1 MQKQKKLISAK
12 NTICLGWL
20 SSLAQLNIKPLYK
33 PLPYKGKSFDSCFP
47 RGVRFI
53 LYFFTPTYLTL
64 LLLTIGVRVQAQTNF
79 QFQET
84 ENWKL
89 AVNSAS
95 DSKSLLNQGRSLY
108 AAGRFA
114 ESAKLWEAASA
125 SFELQGDVINQA
137 WSLSYLSLAFQ
148 NLGDWQKAELY
159 ITNSLNI
166 LQRVNKDKKE
176 NSAILGVALNTLG
189 NLKLSMGQPEAALK
203 AWQDAERTYA
213 TSGDESG
220 KIGSQINQAQAL
232 QALGLYRRAQ
242 KLLIGV
248 NQQLQNQP
256 DSVIKAKGLQSLGVV
271 LQIVGDIK
279 QSQEILKQSL
289 LLSDRLNSTEN
300 LTDILFSLGNT
311 ARELGQIPQALDY
324 YQQVQV
330 KATNPQ
336 LQVEAQLNQLS
347 LYLETSQLKSAQAII
362 APIKSQLTQLPPSRM
377 SVYAAVNFARSLTKI
392 SKLDAGESTL
402 YHEAA
407 IVLASAVKQADGLN
421 DLRAKAYALNEL
433 GKLYY
438 QQQQLSDAL
447 KLSQQAL
454 NIAQEI
460 NAADI
465 AYQAAWQVGRI
476 FKTKGDTQD
485 AIAAYDFSVK
495 TLKSLRGDLV
505 AMNRD
510 VQFSFQESVEPI
522 YREFVDILLESHPS
536 QKNLK
541 QARETIE
548 ALQLA
553 ELDNFFREACLNGK
567 PEQIDQLDKQ
577 AAVIYPIILGDRLEI
592 IVSIPGQVLT
602 SYKTAIPKAEIE
614 QTIKQMRQ
622 SLNPAFPKENALS
635 VSQQLYNLLIRPA
648 ESQLANSGVKTLA
661 FVLDGSLRNLP
672 MAALY
677 DGKHYLVEKYS
688 LALSPGMQLMQTR
701 SLKSEKLK
709 VITAAL
715 TEARQGF
722 KALPAVKSEVTEIQ
736 AEISGKVLLNE
747 QFTDANL
754 QTAIKS
760 TPFTVLHLATHGQF
774 SSKLDETF
782 ILTWDGK
789 INVKQLSEFLK
800 SRNEADSTPV
810 ELMVL
815 SACQTAKGDNR
826 AILGL
831 AGVAVRSGARS
842 TLATLWAVKD
852 DSTAKFMVQF
862 YKNLKK
868 PGISKA
874 EALRQAQLT
883 FIQDADFDH
892 PFYWSP
898 FVLVGN
904 WL

>member
-1 MQKQKKLISAK
+1 MRKTKQLISD
-12 NTICLGWL
+12 NYTIYLG
-20 SSLAQLNIKPLYK
+20 
-33 PLPYKGKSFDSCFP
+33 C
-47 RGVRFI
+47 
-53 LYFFTPTYLTL
+53 LTL
-64 LLLTIGVRVQAQTNF
+64 FLLATGVPAQGQTNF
-79 QFQET
+79 QFQGT
-84 ENWKL
+84 ESWKL
-89 AVNSAS
+89 AVSSAT
-95 DSKSLLNQGRSLY
+95 DSQSLLERGRSFY
-108 AAGRFA
+108 AAGRFTEA
-114 ESAKLWEAASA
+114 AKLWEAASVD
-125 SFELQGDVINQA
+125 FERQGDAINQA

-148 NLGDWQKAELY
+148 NLGDWQKAELS
-159 ITNSLNI
+159 ITNSLKI
-166 LQRVNKDKKE
+166 LQGLNKEKKE

-189 NLKLSMGQPEAALK
+189 NLKLSRGQAEAALQ

-213 TSGDESG
+213 ISGDEAG
-220 KIGSQINQAQAL
+220 QIGSQINQAQAL
-232 QALGLYRRAQ
+232 QALGLYLRAQ
-242 KLLIGV
+242 KLLVGV
-248 NQQLQNQP
+248 NQKLQNQP
-256 DSVIKAKGLQSLGVV
+256 DSVIKAKALQSLGII
-271 LQIVGDIK
+271 LQTVGDLK

-289 LLSDRLNSTEN
+289 QISDRLNSTEN
-300 LTDILFSLGNT
+300 INDILFSLGNT
-311 ARELGQIPQALDY
+311 ARDLGQTSEALDY
-324 YQQVQV
+324 YQQVLV
-330 KATNPQ
+330 KATHP
-336 LQVEAQLNQLS
+336 LVRVEAQLNQLS
-347 LYLETSQLKSAQAII
+347 LDLETSQIKPAQALI
-362 APIKSQLTQLPPSRM
+362 AQIKSQLPNLPPSRM
-377 SVYAAVNFARSLTKI
+377 SIYAAVNFARSLTKLT
-392 SKLDAGESTL
+392 KLDGGDYQL
-402 YHEAA
+402 YHEGAL
-407 IVLASAVKQADGLN
+407 ILASAVQQADGLN

-433 GKLYY
+433 GNLYY
-438 QQQQLSDAL
+438 QKQQLSDAL
-447 KLSQQAL
+447 KLTQEAL

-465 AYQAAWQVGRI
+465 AYQASWQMGRI
-476 FKTKGDTQD
+476 LKIKGDTQG

-505 AMNRD
+505 GINRD

-522 YREFVDILLESHPS
+522 YREFVDILLESNPS
-536 QKNLK
+536 QKNLN

-553 ELDNFFREACLNGK
+553 ELDNFFHEACLNGK
-567 PEQIDQLDKQ
+567 QEQIDQLDKQ

-614 QTIKQMRQ
+614 KTIKQMRQ
-622 SLNPAFPKENALS
+622 SLNPAFSKENALS

-661 FVLDGSLRNLP
+661 FVLDGSLRNVP

-688 LALSPGMQLMQTR
+688 LALSPGMELMQAR
-701 SLKSEKLK
+701 SLKSENLKL
-709 VITAAL
+709 ITAAL

-722 KALPAVKSEVTEIQ
+722 KALPGVKSEVTEIQ
-736 AEISGKVLLNE
+736 AEIPGKLLLNE
-747 QFTDANL
+747 QFTDSNL

-774 SSKLDETF
+774 SSKSDDTF

-789 INVKQLSEFLK
+789 INVKELSEFLK
-800 SRNEADSTPV
+800 SKNEAGSTPV
-810 ELMVL
+810 ELIVL

-852 DSTAKFMVQF
+852 DSTAKFMVEF

-874 EALRQAQLT
+874 EALRQTQLT

-892 PFYWSP
+892 PFYWSS

>member
-1 MQKQKKLISAK
+1 
-12 NTICLGWL
+12 
-20 SSLAQLNIKPLYK
+20 
-33 PLPYKGKSFDSCFP
+33 
-47 RGVRFI
+47 
-53 LYFFTPTYLTL
+53 
-64 LLLTIGVRVQAQTNF
+64 
-79 QFQET
+79 
-84 ENWKL
+84 
-89 AVNSAS
+89 
-95 DSKSLLNQGRSLY
+95 
-108 AAGRFA
+108 
-114 ESAKLWEAASA
+114 
-125 SFELQGDVINQA
+125 
-137 WSLSYLSLAFQ
+137 
-148 NLGDWQKAELY
+148 
-159 ITNSLNI
+159 
-166 LQRVNKDKKE
+166 
-176 NSAILGVALNTLG
+176 
-189 NLKLSMGQPEAALK
+189 
-203 AWQDAERTYA
+203 
-213 TSGDESG
+213 
-220 KIGSQINQAQAL
+220 
-232 QALGLYRRAQ
+232 
-242 KLLIGV
+242 
-248 NQQLQNQP
+248 
-256 DSVIKAKGLQSLGVV
+256 
-271 LQIVGDIK
+271 
-279 QSQEILKQSL
+279 
-289 LLSDRLNSTEN
+289 
-300 LTDILFSLGNT
+300 
-311 ARELGQIPQALDY
+311 
-324 YQQVQV
+324 
-330 KATNPQ
+330 
-336 LQVEAQLNQLS
+336 
-347 LYLETSQLKSAQAII
+347 
-362 APIKSQLTQLPPSRM
+362 
-377 SVYAAVNFARSLTKI
+377 
-392 SKLDAGESTL
+392 
-402 YHEAA
+402 
-407 IVLASAVKQADGLN
+407 
-421 DLRAKAYALNEL
+421 
-433 GKLYY
+433 
-438 QQQQLSDAL
+438 
-447 KLSQQAL
+447 
-454 NIAQEI
+454 
-460 NAADI
+460 
-465 AYQAAWQVGRI
+465 
-476 FKTKGDTQD
+476 
-485 AIAAYDFSVK
+485 
-495 TLKSLRGDLV
+495 
-505 AMNRD
+505 
-510 VQFSFQESVEPI
+510 
-522 YREFVDILLESHPS
+522 
-536 QKNLK
+536 
-541 QARETIE
+541 
-548 ALQLA
+548 
-553 ELDNFFREACLNGK
+553 
-567 PEQIDQLDKQ
+567 
-577 AAVIYPIILGDRLEI
+577 VIYPIILGDRLEI

-852 DSTAKFMVQF
+852 DSTAKFMVEF